1 MKSFII
7 SRPLSQKGSVLSLFA
22 LFFLFLGLLQ
32 AQSKDLND
40 ARLTIKVENATLGE
54 VFKIIEDKTNY
65 HFTYN
70 DAYLNIKQLVSVNA
84 ENKTLTE
91 ILTIL
96 AKSANFQF
104 KQVNTYIHVT
114 SQNESRKTETGN
126 KVSKPE
132 ATVITGT
139 IVDDNNQALPGVSVV
154 LKGTATG
161 TTTDAQGKYSISIPD
176 NTGSVVL
183 VFTFIGYTT
192 EEVTVGSR
200 TQIDVQLI
208 PDIKALS
215 EVVVVGYGT
224 QKKSD
229 LTGSIAV
236 VKAEEVKKFA
246 TNDVAQLLQGRAP
259 GVAVT
264 SDGQPGAAPS
274 VKIRGVGTFGNIEP
288 LYVID
293 GVPVGTS
300 PRDFN
305 PNDVESIQVLK
316 DASAGAIY
324 GSRAANGVIIITTKR
339 GKKDTPLKVEYSGY
353 FGVDKVWQI
362 IPVTQR
368 EQYQMLNNES
378 QTNGGQPLA
387 PGNDPND
394 PAYISNIDTDW
405 QKEGLKTGTRQN
417 HSLNF
422 SGGSKTTM
430 YSFSADYFSS
440 NGTLVGKGPTYD
452 RYSIRANSE
461 SEKGIFKI
469 GESLYYTHS
478 HENALTNS
486 ANFLAG
492 GRPPLVGDL
501 VMAIPTMPIYDSN
514 RKGGYGGTS
523 SIIEKAISLNVI
535 GLNRL
540 INNYVDVDR
549 TFANVYTE
557 VKLLKNS
564 GHNLKYKLNL
574 SYDRTITRDYY
585 FQPVFDLGYFFQ
597 SSIAKLDD
605 NSRVFSTGLVE
616 NTLNYEK
623 TFEKHTLA
631 ILAGQMFQKGDY
643 LFRGGHAEGFT
654 EPYYPT
660 LGNGSSLQTVS
671 SRIEENAIY
680 SFLGRLN
687 YSFDD
692 RYLLTATIR
701 RDGSS
706 RFASVNRYGDFSSVA
721 LGWKLHNEK
730 FFQNLNLPFISDLKL
745 RGSYGQLGNENIPN
759 YLYYSII
766 NSNVVYNFGGTK
778 VTGATQT
785 QLVSETIKWESKTSS
800 NIGLDATFLNGKFDL
815 TVEYYNNKTTDA
827 LLGVPIPTS
836 TGATNIPTVNAASL
850 RNYGVEF
857 SVGYHKTTGDF
868 KFDIAANAYT
878 LKNKVLALGANDEPV
893 YGTGAKTQ
901 VGGEVGKHFGYKVE
915 GVFQNQ
921 EEIDNHATQEAG
933 TAPGDLKYKD
943 INNDNVIN
951 EDDRTYLGS
960 ALPTIYYGMN
970 FSAQYK
976 NFDFTFFASGSGGN
990 KINSRLYRD
999 LMHTTDYINYHKDAL
1014 NRWTPTNPNNEYPRL
1029 AAGDPNN
1036 NQRDSDRKGW
1046 LQSGTYLRINTVS
1059 LGYKLPENLI
1069 KGISNARIYI
1079 TGQNLYNFQAY
1090 KGYNPDFTSGTWNPG
1105 FDYGSFPKSR
1115 TVLLGIQV
1123 GF

>member
-40 ARLTIKVENATLGE
+40 TRLTIKVENATLGA
-54 VFKIIEDKTNY
+54 VFRIIEDKTSY

-91 ILTIL
+91 ILNSL

-139 IVDDNNQALPGVSVV
+139 VVDDNNQALPGVSVV
-154 LKGTATG
+154 LKGTSTG
-161 TTTDAQGKYSISIPD
+161 TTTDAQGKYSMSVPD
-176 NTGSVVL
+176 NTGSAVL
-183 VFTFIGYTT
+183 VFTFIGYVT
-192 EEVTVGSR
+192 EEVTIGNR
-200 TQIDVQLI
+200 TQIDVQLM

-215 EVVVVGYGT
+215 EVVVIGYGT

-236 VKAEEVKKFA
+236 VKADEIKKFS

-259 GVAVT
+259 GVAVS

-274 VKIRGVGTFGNIEP
+274 VRIRGVGTFGDAEP

-305 PNDVESIQVLK
+305 PNDVESVQVLK

-324 GSRAANGVIIITTKR
+324 GSRAANGVVIITTKR
-339 GKKDTPLKVEYSGY
+339 GKRDTPLKVEYSGY
-353 FGVDKVWQI
+353 FGLDKVWQI
-362 IPVTQR
+362 VPVTQR

-387 PGNDPND
+387 PGNNPND

-405 QKEGLKTGTRQN
+405 QKEGLKTGVRQN

-422 SGGSKTTM
+422 SGGSKTTI

-492 GRPPLVGDL
+492 GRPPLIGDL
-501 VMAIPTMPIYDSN
+501 VIAIPTMPVYDSN

-523 SIIEKAISLNVI
+523 SIVEKAISLNVI
-535 GLNRL
+535 GLNKL
-540 INNYVDVDR
+540 VNNFVDVDR
-549 TFANVYTE
+549 TFANVYSE
-557 VKLLKNS
+557 VKLLKNN
-564 GHNLKYKLNL
+564 GHSLKYKLNL
-574 SYDRTITRDYY
+574 SYDRTITRDYI
-585 FQPVFDLGYFFQ
+585 FQPTFDLGYFFQ
-597 SSIAKLDD
+597 SAVAKMDD
-605 NSRVFSTGLVE
+605 GSRIFTTGLVE

-623 TFEKHTLA
+623 NFGKHSIA
-631 ILAGQMFQKGDY
+631 VLAGQMFQKGDY
-643 LFRGGHAEGFT
+643 LYRNGHAEGFT
-654 EPYYPT
+654 EPYFPS
-660 LGNGSSLQTVS
+660 LSNGTTQTVAEYMS
-671 SRIEENAIY
+671 QNTLY

-687 YSFDD
+687 YGYDD

-706 RFASVNRYGDFSSVA
+706 RFAPAYRYGNFPSVA
-721 LGWKLHNEK
+721 LAWKLHNEK
-730 FFQNLNLPFISDLKL
+730 FFQNLNLSFISELKL
-745 RGSYGQLGNENIPN
+745 RGSYGQLGNQNIGE
-759 YLYYSII
+759 YLYASSI

-778 VTGATQT
+778 TTGATQT
-785 QLVSETIKWESKTSS
+785 QLVSETIKWETKTSS
-800 NIGLDATFLNGKFDL
+800 NIGLDAVFLNGKFDL
-815 TVEYYNNKTTDA
+815 TVEYYRNKTTD
-827 LLGVPIPTS
+827 LLVGVPIPAS
-836 TGATNIPTVNAASL
+836 TGANNTPTVNAGSL
-850 RNYGVEF
+850 QNSGLEF
-857 SVGYHKTTGDF
+857 ALTYHKTSGEFT
-868 KFDIAANAYT
+868 FDVSANAYT
-878 LKNKVLALGANDEPV
+878 LKNKVLALGGNNEPV
-893 YGTGAKTQ
+893 YGVGSKTQ
-901 VGGEVGKHFGYKVE
+901 VGGEVGKHFGYQVE
-915 GVFQNQ
+915 GIFQNQ
-921 EEIDNHATQEAG
+921 DDVTNHARQEAG

-943 INNDNVIN
+943 LNNDGVIDEN
-951 EDDRTYLGS
+951 DRTYLGS
-960 ALPTIYYGMN
+960 ALPHIYYGFN
-970 FSAQYK
+970 FNARYK
-976 NFDFTFFASGSGGN
+976 NFDLSLFASGSGGN
-990 KINSRLYRD
+990 LINSRLYRD
-999 LMHTTDYINYHKDAL
+999 LMHTTDYINYHEDAV
-1014 NRWTPTNPNNEYPRL
+1014 NRWTASNPNNEYPRL
-1029 AAGDPNN
+1029 VAGDPNN

-1046 LQSGTYLRINTVS
+1046 LQNGTYLRINTVS
-1059 LGYKLPENLI
+1059 LGYKLPDNLI
-1069 KGISNARIYI
+1069 KGITNARVYL
-1079 TGQNLYNFQAY
+1079 TGQNLYTFQAY
-1090 KGYNPDFTSGTWNPG
+1090 KGYNPDFTAGTWNPG
-1105 FDYGSFPKSR
+1105 FDYGSFPKPR
-1115 TVLLGIQV
+1115 TLMLGVQV